1 MCYDRNRVRDERSGY
16 MLKESEL
23 EALRRIAKGIAA
35 QFGSNC
41 EVVVHEISERSTS
54 NSIVAIEN
62 GHVTGRQL
70 GDGPS
75 QVVLEQLGKG
85 DKCPEDHL
93 CYLTRTPDGK
103 LLKSTS
109 VYIPNSEGK
118 AAAIFG
124 INFDISTLVMAEQAL
139 NSLTTTLS
147 SEEETPARITH
158 NVNDLLDDLI
168 EQSDRLVG
176 KPVALMTKEDKVRAI
191 RFLNDHGALLI
202 TKSGDKIANHFG
214 ISKYTLYSYLDVKTG
229 GKNND

>member
-1 MCYDRNRVRDERSGY
+1 
-16 MLKESEL
+16 MLREGEL
-23 EALRRIAKGIAA
+23 EALQRIAKGIAA

-41 EVVVHEISERSTS
+41 EVVVHEVSNRSTS
-54 NSIVAIEN
+54 SSIVAIEN
-62 GHVTGRQL
+62 GHVSGRAL

-75 QVVLEQLGKG
+75 QAVLEQLGSEEL
-85 DKCPEDHL
+85 CPEDHL

-103 LLKSTS
+103 LLKSTTI
-109 VYIPNSEGK
+109 YIPDARGRVG
-118 AAAIFG
+118 AILG
-124 INFDISTLVMAEQAL
+124 INLDISSLVMAQQAIASMTSTMSREQEAPTKI
-139 NSLTTTLS
+139 S
-147 SEEETPARITH
+147 H

-191 RFLNDHGALLI
+191 QFLNDHGALLI

>member
-1 MCYDRNRVRDERSGY
+1 
-16 MLKESEL
+16 MLRESERETL
-23 EALRRIAKGIAA
+23 CRIAKAVAA

-41 EVVVHEISERSTS
+41 EVVVHEISECSTS
-54 NSIVAIEN
+54 NSIIAIEN
-62 GHVTGRQL
+62 GHVSGRKL

-75 QVVLEQLGKG
+75 QVVLEQLGNDG
-85 DKCPEDHL
+85 TCPEDHL
-93 CYLTRTPDGK
+93 CYLMRTPDGK

-109 VYIPNSEGK
+109 VYIPDNEGK
-118 AAAIFG
+118 VAAIFG
-124 INFDISTLVMAEQAL
+124 VNFDISALVMAEQAL
-139 NSLTTTLS
+139 NSLTLTMNHDQ
-147 SEEETPARITH
+147 ETPARITH

>member
-1 MCYDRNRVRDERSGY
+1 MKCEGGKNMLRD
-16 MLKESEL
+16 SEL

-41 EVVVHEISERSTS
+41 EVVLHEISERSAS
-54 NSIVAIEN
+54 NSIVALEN
-62 GHVTGRQL
+62 GHVSGRKL

-75 QVVLEQLGKG
+75 RVVLERLAQ
-85 DKCPEDHL
+85 DDACPEDHH
-93 CYLTRTPDGK
+93 CYHTRTPDGK

-109 VYIPNSEGK
+109 IYIPDEEGK
-118 AAAIFG
+118 VGAILG
-124 INFDISTLVMAEQAL
+124 INFDISTLVMAQQT
-139 NSLTTTLS
+139 LTNLS
-147 SEEETPARITH
+147 STKEPSEETPARITH
-158 NVNDLLDDLI
+158 NVNELLDDLI
-168 EQSDRLVG
+168 EQSDKLVG
-176 KPVALMTKEDKVRAI
+176 KPVAMMTKEDKVRAI